1 MLRWFSLK
9 ILRGKLAS
17 GRARFI
23 PLRMLDVW
31 PLWQLWS
38 PNHREFV
45 ESGSLLTIVSRTK
58 WTGNTWSW
66 RWWRGCRPVR
76 WKYVYVITWFL
87 LQFGVISTST
97 FFKDTK
103 LACASRASAICSLW
117 KIYTKLQEKSSYHLL
132 IMYKKTSPKLQ
143 TDEILKACA
152 RFLYFA
158 LMLMRTRSQPIKSA

>member
-76 WKYVYVITWFL
+76 WKYVYIITWFL
-87 LQFGVISTST
+87 LQFGVISTSK

-103 LACASRASAICSLW
+103 LACASRATAICSLW

-132 IMYKKTSPKLQ
+132 IMYKKTSPKLRQ
-143 TDEILKACA
+143 TKFWKRA
-152 RFLYFA
+152 RASCTLH
-158 LMLMRTRSQPIKSA
+158 SC